1 MESIKDIQLKKK
13 KKELQLMYKRNLQF
27 EDMQHNSNPL

>member
-1 MESIKDIQLKKK
+1 MESIKDIQLK

-27 EDMQHNSNPL
+27 EDMQHNSHTL